1 MANVDVSYKGQI
13 IATVN
18 NGEEKILKTAGK
30 YCEDNISLQLVGE
43 EISNED
49 CITWETINENGEVV
63 AARLYGPKSVRT
75 RQYQQRNSLET
86 VILGEG
92 ITSIGDYAFSTC
104 TKLTSITL
112 PSTIKSIGKRAF
124 IDCPLAEITFKGT
137 PDNISS
143 DTFSNSVAVIN
154 VPWSKGQVA
163 WAPWGASKATINY
176 NYTGE
181 KN

>member
-1 MANVDVSYKGQI
+1 M
-13 IATVN
+13 
-18 NGEEKILKTAGK
+18 
-30 YCEDNISLQLVGE
+30 QLVGE

-63 AARLYGPKSVRT
+63 AVRLYGPKPVRAS
-75 RQYQQRNSLET
+75 QYEQRKSLES

-92 ITSIGDYAFSTC
+92 ITSIGNYAFYSC

-124 IDCPLAEITFKGT
+124 NDCPLAEITFKGT
-137 PDNISS
+137 PDDISS

-154 VPWSKGQVA
+154 VPWSKG
-163 WAPWGASKATINY
+163 
-176 NYTGE
+176 
-181 KN
+181 